1 MKKLLMVVLLLS
13 GAAMAQTSALT
24 ATITDSDS
32 QTWNNGTYIITFV
45 PAPNTP
51 QPSTWTGGTLV
62 TQYRGSLNGSGVL
75 SVSIADNAT
84 ISPPGSQWQFQLCSN
99 TSAPCNNITTTVTG
113 ATPNLS
119 TVLSNGVTAPRFGP
133 GPNAYGYADA
143 EVITPLLPGNSY
155 YSVTSSAVRVWN
167 GSAWGSASG
176 GGVTSIN
183 TVAGAFTFT
192 GSGVSCT
199 SLTCTFTSGSSGISG
214 LTTGQIP
221 IAGSSTTLT
230 SSVAAPTGT
239 IVGTS
244 DTQTL
249 TNKSISG
256 SQINSGTVP
265 VAQIPTAI
273 PIGSVGSAGLS
284 ASGGLNIASTGAI
297 TQAMTFDSTSTGLT
311 TPTGNASWTFP
322 TTNFLTIGQGTAVA
336 STPNVSITGAPYTGG
351 NATTNFPMFY
361 LNCNGST
368 APSTFSASGTIFGIN
383 SCTGFGGNFLDFHLN
398 GSAIKFAVSNTG
410 GINMGGRITSYNGL
424 TSAGESL
431 CFIVGSVSQKAET
444 GADATLLSITPPATA
459 GGYKAHIVMS
469 VSAASAAVL
478 GWTATYTDSNGNP
491 QTPTNLALLQNGTA
505 TPALTFTI
513 ASGTSNLYGD
523 FYFDI
528 NNAAAAIT
536 IKTTFTGTS
545 VAYKASATICEQQ

>member
-1 MKKLLMVVLLLS
+1 MKIRWLLLLALAS
-13 GAAMAQTSALT
+13 LAMAQQNALVVQQSFSAAGTSGGYPVAGYTSHTITFSPATNAATTGCTVQIDSGPTASGPWTAGGIITSTACNEAVGSGGT
-24 ATITDSDS
+24 ATVT
-32 QTWNNGTYIITFV
+32 
-45 PAPNTP
+45 
-51 QPSTWTGGTLV
+51 STAASYARINVTAITGGVIKV
-62 TQYRGSLNGSGVL
+62 TY
-75 SVSIADNAT
+75 
-84 ISPPGSQWQFQLCSN
+84 
-99 TSAPCNNITTTVTG
+99 
-113 ATPNLS
+113 
-119 TVLSNGVTAPRFGP
+119 
-133 GPNAYGYADA
+133 
-143 EVITPLLPGNSY
+143 
-155 YSVTSSAVRVWN
+155 SAVN
-167 GSAWGSASG
+167 AALSKGGSS

-192 GSGVSCT
+192 GSGVSCV

-221 IAGSSTTLT
+221 IAGSATTLT

-249 TNKSISG
+249 TNKSISA
-256 SQINSGTVP
+256 SQITG
-265 VAQIPTAI
+265 QL
-273 PIGSVGSAGLS
+273 PITQVGSAGLS
-284 ASGGLNIASTGAI
+284 GSTGISIASTGAI
-297 TQAMTFDSTSTGLT
+297 SQALTFDSTSTGLT
-311 TPTGNASWTFP
+311 TPAGNASWTFP

-368 APSTFSASGTIFGIN
+368 GPSTFSTSGTIFGIN
-383 SCTGFGGNFLDFHLN
+383 TCSGFAGDPFEYHLN
-398 GSAIKFAVSNTG
+398 GGPIRFAITNTG
-410 GINMGGRITSYNGL
+410 GISMAARITAYNGL

-431 CFIVGSVSQKAET
+431 CFIVGSVLQKAET

-478 GWTATYTDSNGNP
+478 GWTATYTDSNGNA

-505 TPALTFTI
+505 VPALTFTV